1 MAAQAKTGGDRTY
14 HINSTPIGLKSLED
28 HRRTGAITDDDA
40 GLIQTYI
47 GERRAKKALS
57 QGRVNK
63 ILFQLL
69 LWRRFVPPF
78 RENTIQDL
86 YKGLE
91 ALRSYRQEDG
101 SPFSKNTHHDTVA
114 IFKPFYQWMIDERIS
129 KIPEKK
135 LREIRTPP
143 ADTMTKTA
151 AGLLT
156 KEEVEAMIKAC
167 QNSRDRAMIAL
178 LAEGGLRIGEASGLT
193 WGDFKFDD
201 NGAVVNVNAKTEKPR
216 WVRFVAAV
224 SYLAAWR
231 ADYPGNPENS
241 HPVFVSQ
248 RGGRITYEAVYRQI
262 RRIAKDAGV
271 EKRVTPHIFRHTA
284 ITNLIRAGV
293 QESVIK
299 KMMWGSL
306 SSNMLGTYLH
316 LTGEDIDRAIL
327 EANGLKPKEKKKTL
341 TLEPRECPHCH
352 AIMGP
357 TMNFC
362 GSCGQPLTR
371 EVTGQLTDL
380 MKIIEAHPEA
390 LMKALLKGNPDLAG
404 EVAREMRQARIP

>member
-1 MAAQAKTGGDRTY
+1 
-14 HINSTPIGLKSLED
+14 LEK
-28 HRRTGAITDDDA
+28 HRLSGAITEDDA
-40 GLIQTYI
+40 RLIQAYT
-47 GERRAKKALS
+47 GERRARRALTR
-57 QGRVNK
+57 GRVNK

-78 RENTIQDL
+78 REKTIRDL

-91 ALRSYRQEDG
+91 ALRSHRQEDG
-101 SPFSKNTHHDTVA
+101 SPFSKNTHHDTVT
-114 IFKPFYQWMIDERIS
+114 IFKPFYQWMIDEGIS
-129 KIPEKK
+129 SIPEKK

-156 KEEVEAMIKAC
+156 KEEVEAMMNAC

-178 LAEGGLRIGEASGLT
+178 LAEGGLRIGEAAGLT

-201 NGAVVNVNAKTEKPR
+201 NGAVVNVNAKTEKCR

-224 SYLAAWR
+224 SYIAAWR
-231 ADYPGNPENS
+231 ADYPGIPENS

-248 RGGRITYEAVYRQI
+248 RGGRITYEAIYRQI
-262 RRIAKDAGV
+262 RRIAQAAGV
-271 EKRVTPHIFRHTA
+271 EKKGTPHIFRHTA

-306 SSNMLGTYLH
+306 SSGMLASYLH
-316 LTGEDIDRAIL
+316 MTGEDIDRAIL
-327 EANGLKPKEKKKTL
+327 EANGLAPREKKRTP
-341 TLEPRECPHCH
+341 TMEPRECARCH
-352 AIMGP
+352 AINGP
-357 TMNFC
+357 TMNYC
-362 GSCGQPLTR
+362 GTCGQPLTTEAAR
-371 EVTGQLTDL
+371 TQEDL
-380 MKIIEAHPEA
+380 IKFIDEHPE
-390 LMKALLKGNPDLAG
+390 LYSILKKMAK
-404 EVAREMRQARIP
+404 